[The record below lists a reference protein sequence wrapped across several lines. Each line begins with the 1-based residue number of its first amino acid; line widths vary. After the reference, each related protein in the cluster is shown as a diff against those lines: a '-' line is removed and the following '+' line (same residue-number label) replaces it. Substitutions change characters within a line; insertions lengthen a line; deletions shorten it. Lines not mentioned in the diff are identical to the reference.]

1 MKSASKLVTPK
12 ILDLFCGELQSIQD
26 ETRRRI
32 EALADR
38 VREDVVIPLC
48 RRYKL
53 NFVAGNGT
61 FYFFDPKLDVHHS
74 VTPRAM
80 MSGSEVAMR
89 ARLPDV
95 AEAFKILDLEVSHG
109 DYLGFYITDV
119 RDDDL

>member
-1 MKSASKLVTPK
+1 MASASKLVTPK
-12 ILDLFCGELQSIQD
+12 IVDLFCGELQDIQN

-32 EALADR
+32 DALADR
-38 VREDVVIPLC
+38 IREDVVIPLC
-48 RRYKL
+48 RRHKL

-74 VTPRAM
+74 VKPRAM
-80 MSGSEVAMR
+80 MSEPDVALQ

-109 DYLGFYITDV
+109 DYLGFYIGDV
-119 RDDDL
+119 RNEDL